1 MSTTHPLHSF
11 WLGAVLMLAGS
22 VEAQTLPDFTE
33 LVEAA
38 GPSVVNIEATRTA
51 EAAARQGPNDMDAE
65 EMPEIFRRFFEQQP
79 GMPQMPRDR
88 TSMGTGFIISSDG
101 YVLTNHHV
109 IDGADQVIVRLR
121 DRRELEAS
129 VVGSDPQSDVA
140 LLKLEETGLPASKI
154 GSSSALKPGQ
164 WMVAIGSPFGFEHSV
179 TAGIVSA
186 LGRSSQMTGQQYVPF
201 IQTDVPINRGNSGG
215 PLLNIKGEVVGIN
228 SQIFS
233 NTGGYMGVSFAI
245 PIEVAMDVV
254 EQLKDTGFVARG
266 LLGVQI
272 QEVTREAAQVLGLPR
287 PGGAMVNGFSPDSAG
302 EQAGIQRGDVILKF
316 GNTTINRSSDLPP
329 AVGAT
334 RPGTKVD
341 VTVFRD
347 GRERQL
353 AVTVGELPRD
363 ASQQAGGAE
372 RNGSAAPTNPLG
384 LDVQDL
390 TAEQREALGLKSSE
404 GVVIQRIRG
413 IAGRRAE
420 LREGDV
426 VLMVG
431 RTSVGS
437 AAEFNAAVKDAK
449 AGEPVM
455 LLIRRGEQTSFVT
468 VTPSREDETN
478 APER

>member
-1 MSTTHPLHSF
+1 MPMSMTHPMHAF
-11 WLGAVLMLAGS
+11 WLAAVLALTGRAA
-22 VEAQTLPDFTE
+22 EAQSLPDFTD
-33 LVEAA
+33 LVEQA

-51 EAAARQGPNDMDAE
+51 EAAARMGPNSMDSE
-65 EMPEIFRRFFEQQP
+65 EVPEIFRRFFEQP

-121 DRRELEAS
+121 DRRELEAT
-129 VVGSDPQSDVA
+129 VVGSDAQSDVA
-140 LLKLEETGLPASKI
+140 LLKLDENGLPSARI
-154 GSSSALKPGQ
+154 GESRTLKPGQ

-186 LGRSSQMTGQQYVPF
+186 LGRASQMAGQQYVPF

-215 PLLNIKGEVVGIN
+215 PLLNINGEVVGIN

-254 EQLKDTGFVARG
+254 DQLKGQGFVSRG

-272 QEVTREAAQVLGLPR
+272 QEVSREAAQVLGLPR
-287 PGGAMVNGFSPDSAG
+287 PGGALVGGFSPDSVA
-302 EQAGIQRGDVILKF
+302 EKAGIQRGDVILKF
-316 GNTTINRSSDLPP
+316 GDTNINRSSDLPP

-347 GRERQL
+347 GRERRIP
-353 AVTVGELPRD
+353 VTVGELPRD
-363 ASQQAGGAE
+363 ETAQNRRNSE
-372 RNGSAAPTNPLG
+372 RSSAPANPLG
-384 LDVQDL
+384 LDVEDL
-390 TAEQREALGLKSSE
+390 TAEQREPLGLKSGE
-404 GVVIQRIRG
+404 GVLIQNIRG
-413 IAGRRAE
+413 IAGQRAG
-420 LREGDV
+420 LSPGDII
-426 VLMVG
+426 LMVG
-431 RTSVGS
+431 RTAVGT
-437 AAEFNAAVKDAK
+437 AKAFNDAVKDAK
-449 AGEPVM
+449 PGEPVM
-455 LLIRRGEQTSFVT
+455 LLIRRGEATQFVT
-468 VTPSREDETN
+468 VTPPRED
-478 APER
+478 AR

>member
-1 MSTTHPLHSF
+1 MPMSMTHPLHAF
-11 WLGAVLMLAGS
+11 WLAAVLALTGRAAD
-22 VEAQTLPDFTE
+22 AQNLPDFTE
-33 LVEAA
+33 LVEQA

-51 EAAARQGPNDMDAE
+51 EAAARLGPNNIPQE

-121 DRRELEAS
+121 DRRELEAT
-129 VVGSDPQSDVA
+129 VVGSDAQSDVA
-140 LLKLEETGLPASKI
+140 LLKLEETGLPAAKI
-154 GSSSALKPGQ
+154 GESRALKPGQ

-186 LGRSSQMTGQQYVPF
+186 LGRASQMTGQQYVPF

-215 PLLNIKGEVVGIN
+215 PLLNTSGEVVGIN

-254 EQLKDTGFVARG
+254 DQLKDKGFVSRG

-272 QEVTREAAQVLGLPR
+272 QEVTRDMAQTLGLPR
-287 PGGAMVNGFSPDSAG
+287 PGGALVGGFSPDSVA
-302 EQAGIQRGDVILKF
+302 EKAGIQRGDVILKF
-316 GNTTINRSSDLPP
+316 GDTAINRSSDLPP

-334 RPGTKVD
+334 RPGTRVD
-341 VTVFRD
+341 VTVFRE
-347 GRERQL
+347 GRERRIP
-353 AVTVGELPRD
+353 VTVGELPRD
-363 ASQQAGGAE
+363 QTAQANRGGE
-372 RNGSAAPTNPLG
+372 RSNAPANPLG
-384 LDVQDL
+384 LDVEDL
-390 TAEQREALGLKSSE
+390 TAEQRESLGLKAGE
-404 GVVIQRIRG
+404 GVLIRG
-413 IAGRRAE
+413 IRGLAGRRAE
-420 LREGDV
+420 LAEGDI

-431 RTSVGS
+431 RTAVGS
-437 AAEFNAAVKDAK
+437 AKAFNDAVKDAK
-449 AGEPVM
+449 PGEPVM
-455 LLIRRGEQTSFVT
+455 LLIRRGEATQFVT
-468 VTPSREDETN
+468 VTPPREE
-478 APER
+478 